1 MAAFEN
7 QKVVAKAAIQSVNK
21 EAYEAMKQMM
31 GKLGLE
37 VNETKT
43 LCCSVPEET
52 DGRMAFNSYAFA
64 NKTWASGSANGTR
77 MILLT
82 LVLVGLGSVGAF
94 LLLCQWWVYTAGD
107 SRVFKRLGDVPENE
121 VGLVLGTAKW
131 VRRGKL
137 NRFFSY
143 RIDAAVR
150 LYKCGKVRRLL
161 LSGNGIDSGRSEPEQ
176 MRKELIDRGIPADAL
191 ILDNDGVRTL
201 DSIVRAKQVYGLNQ
215 VTIISQEFH
224 NRRALFLCRAFGI
237 DAVGFNAEDVPASQ
251 ALRTVLRELL
261 ARVDAVLEAR
271 LFRQSLAKRNVRLR

>member
-1 MAAFEN
+1 MQLAQDAT
-7 QKVVAKAAIQSVNK
+7 
-21 EAYEAMKQMM
+21 
-31 GKLGLE
+31 
-37 VNETKT
+37 NERKRTIF
-43 LCCSVPEET
+43 V
-52 DGRMAFNSYAFA
+52 
-64 NKTWASGSANGTR
+64 
-77 MILLT
+77 
-82 LVLVGLGSVGAF
+82 VLVSCFLVALGGVGAL
-94 LLLCQWWVYTAGD
+94 LLLCQWWVYAAGD
-107 SRVFKRLGDVPENE
+107 SRVFKKVSDVPENE

-176 MRKELIDRGIPADAL
+176 MRKELIDRDIPADAL
-191 ILDNDGVRTL
+191 SLDNDGVRTL
-201 DSIVRAKQVYGLNQ
+201 DSIIRAKQVYGLNQ

-251 ALRTVLRELL
+251 ALRTFLRELL
-261 ARVDAVLEAR
+261 ARVDAVLEVT
-271 LFRQSLAKRNVRLR
+271 LFRPSLAECDTRSR